1 MMIKNYKVTVNGKS
15 YDVSVE
21 EIRNESVASNKVLS
35 AAVNNVVNNQAAN
48 TKASA
53 PAAKPAAPAAP
64 KAPAIDE
71 NAISV
76 KATMPG
82 TILSFNVAIGDKV
95 TEGQVVA
102 VLEAMK
108 MENELTAPASGEV
121 ISIHVEK
128 GSSVVEGQ
136 VILQIKW
143 DGFERWIWIML

>member
-1 MMIKNYKVTVNGKS
+1 MIKNYKVTVNGKS

-21 EIRNESVASNKVLS
+21 EIRNESFASNKVLS
-35 AAVNNVVNNQAAN
+35 TAVNKVVNNQAAN

-53 PAAKPAAPAAP
+53 PTTAPAPAAQ

-136 VILQIKW
+136 VILQIK
-143 DGFERWIWIML
+143 